1 MRRKYPPLLEEEG
14 SEEPLLN
21 LTPLIDVV
29 FVLLITFLL
38 ISPML
43 NIDHVELATAGVL
56 NKTNANHAPLA
67 ITLRGDD
74 TIWFQGHRVTIGE
87 LAKNLKR
94 EKGHSPQ
101 SFPQLI
107 ADKNCHFGL
116 YQEIKNLLE
125 ECGFQQMDVVLQ

>member
-1 MRRKYPPLLEEEG
+1 MRRKYPLLLEREEP
-14 SEEPLLN
+14 EEPLLN

-43 NIDHVELATAGVL
+43 NVDHVELATAGVL
-56 NKTNANHAPLA
+56 SKTDTVQTPIT

-74 TIWFQGHRVTIGE
+74 TIWFQGVKVTMSD
-87 LAKNLKR
+87 LARSLKS
-94 EKGHSPQ
+94 EKARSPQ

-107 ADKNCHFGL
+107 ADKNSHFGL
-116 YQEIKNLLE
+116 YQEIKNLFE
-125 ECGFQQMDVVLQ
+125 ECGFLQMDVVLQ